1 MRDLRLF
8 VLLAVLPG
16 SIGTRSALAQRPLEA
31 AVDSVM
37 RAATARGPIAGAS
50 IGVRLGAAFEYVQ
63 GYGFADLEH
72 RVPAGP
78 ATVYRIGSI
87 TKQFTAAA
95 VMRQVDAGHVSL
107 DDPLTRFLPTY
118 PTQGHTVTL
127 HHLLTHTSG
136 IRSYTGLGERWLEKM
151 PLELTSDELIALFR
165 DEPFDFAPGERY
177 RYSNSGYYLLGV
189 ILDSVVDMPYA
200 TYVETELAR
209 PLGLESTWY
218 CDVHRVIPHRAQGYT
233 RSDGTFQ
240 RAEPLGMSQPGA
252 AGALCSTAGDL
263 LAWNAALVNGRVVS
277 AGAYARMITP
287 ARLNDSVATDY
298 GYGLAVG
305 ERDGRRVIEHGGG
318 INGFS
323 SHLAWYPDD
332 TLTVVVLANT
342 QEATAGVLA
351 RDLARVALGVSDPE
365 GRDLPVTRDDI
376 ARYRGTY
383 DLGLL
388 ALRVFEA
395 NGSLN
400 AQGTNQPAFR
410 LLSQGNHAF
419 VAEFD
424 RSVRIEFHVTNG
436 RATALTLYQAGRATR
451 AERVEGGR

>member
-1 MRDLRLF
+1 
-8 VLLAVLPG
+8 
-16 SIGTRSALAQRPLEA
+16 
-31 AVDSVM
+31 
-37 RAATARGPIAGAS
+37 
-50 IGVRLGAAFEYVQ
+50 
-63 GYGFADLEH
+63 
-72 RVPAGP
+72 
-78 ATVYRIGSI
+78 
-87 TKQFTAAA
+87 
-95 VMRQVDAGHVSL
+95 
-107 DDPLTRFLPTY
+107 
-118 PTQGHTVTL
+118 
-127 HHLLTHTSG
+127 
-136 IRSYTGLGERWLEKM
+136 
-151 PLELTSDELIALFR
+151 
-165 DEPFDFAPGERY
+165 
-177 RYSNSGYYLLGV
+177 
-189 ILDSVVDMPYA
+189 
-200 TYVETELAR
+200 
-209 PLGLESTWY
+209 
-218 CDVHRVIPHRAQGYT
+218 
-233 RSDGTFQ
+233 
-240 RAEPLGMSQPGA
+240 
-252 AGALCSTAGDL
+252 
-263 LAWNAALVNGRVVS
+263 
-277 AGAYARMITP
+277 
-287 ARLNDSVATDY
+287 VATDY